1 MSGLKKSFTGVPAL
15 CVFLF
20 VFVLEPVTVCS
31 EMIVPHPTLL
41 NFDKLFPQT
50 PMQVVLESCM
60 RIQHEL
66 LWQVARDHVD
76 EEEAQELVDLIV
88 GRLYHVRSC
97 VQEIVTSSFVMQ
109 EEDLMYFFS
118 LLETIIET
126 YQKLMKTDLPA
137 HGKHALALLSD
148 IKTLLDTLTR

>member
-1 MSGLKKSFTGVPAL
+1 MSGLEKSFMSVPAL
-15 CVFLF
+15 CVYLS
-20 VFVLEPVTVCS
+20 VFVLVPATICS
-31 EMIVPHPTLL
+31 ELIVPHPTFL

-66 LWQVARDHVD
+66 LWQVTRDHVD
-76 EEEAQELVDLIV
+76 EAEAELLVDLIV

-97 VQEIVTSSFVMQ
+97 TQEIVTSSFVVH
-109 EEDLMYFFS
+109 EEDLMYLFS
-118 LLETIIET
+118 LLETIKET
-126 YQKLMKTDLPA
+126 YQKLMEKDLPA

-148 IKTLLDTLTR
+148 IKTSLDTLTR